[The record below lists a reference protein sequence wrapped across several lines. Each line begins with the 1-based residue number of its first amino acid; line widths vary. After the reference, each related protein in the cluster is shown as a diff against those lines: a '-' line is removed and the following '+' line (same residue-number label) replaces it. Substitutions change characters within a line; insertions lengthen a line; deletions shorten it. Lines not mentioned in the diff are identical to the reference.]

1 MGQPVK
7 LKSLITRINRHLVKT
22 QERLCKARPNEI
34 AALGEYY
41 LVDGAKAICR
51 CRLDPI
57 AFAAERHI
65 LMPDEVVESVQPAGP
80 ITLPD
85 VPPQRHAFQKQKS

>member
-1 MGQPVK
+1 VGHPVK

-22 QERLCKARPNEI
+22 QERLCKARPNEV

-41 LVDGAKAICR
+41 LVDGAQRAICR
-51 CRLDPI
+51 CRLEPI

-65 LMPDEVVESVQPAGP
+65 L
-80 ITLPD
+80 LPD
-85 VPPQRHAFQKQKS
+85 DEIEAEAPTAAADEMPPERLAKTQKS